1 MGKTFFRSLLYERA
15 VLSHL
20 DKVHGLP
27 PNVQADIATRVA
39 NYIRIARKSGDDDLE
54 RFAAAA
60 IQERNRAIAEG
71 AKSETDLRRASPELA
86 VAWCN
91 AMLGLGNGNLDR
103 HSAIGIITA
112 IESFASKRASV
123 GRPASA

>member
-1 MGKTFFRSLLYERA
+1 MGTTFFRSLLYERA

-20 DKVHGLP
+20 DKVQGLP

-39 NYIRIARKSGDDDLE
+39 NYITIARKSADDIDLE

-60 IQERNRAIAEG
+60 IRERNRAIAEG

-86 VAWCN
+86 VAWCK
-91 AMLGLGNGNLDR
+91 AMLSLGNGNLDR

-112 IESFASKRASV
+112 IEAFASKRAS
-123 GRPASA
+123 AAA

>member
-1 MGKTFFRSLLYERA
+1 MGTTFFRSLLYERA

-39 NYIRIARKSGDDDLE
+39 NYIRLARNSGDDIDLE

-60 IQERNRAIAEG
+60 IQERNRGIAEG
-71 AKSETDLRRASPELA
+71 AKSETDLRRVPPELA

-112 IESFASKRASV
+112 IEAFASKRASA
-123 GRPASA
+123 PA

>member
-39 NYIRIARKSGDDDLE
+39 NYITIARKSGDDDLE

-60 IQERNRAIAEG
+60 VQERNRAIAEG
-71 AKSETDLRRASPELA
+71 AKSETDLRRVPPELA

-112 IESFASKRASV
+112 IEAFASKRAS
-123 GRPASA
+123 ASA

>member
-1 MGKTFFRSLLYERA
+1 MGTTFFRSLLYERA

-20 DKVHGLP
+20 DKVQGLP

-39 NYIRIARKSGDDDLE
+39 NYITIARKSDDIDLE

-71 AKSETDLRRASPELA
+71 AKSETDLRRVPPELA

-112 IESFASKRASV
+112 IEAFASKRASA
-123 GRPASA
+123 PA

>member
-1 MGKTFFRSLLYERA
+1 M
-15 VLSHL
+15 
-20 DKVHGLP
+20 
-27 PNVQADIATRVA
+27 
-39 NYIRIARKSGDDDLE
+39 E

-71 AKSETDLRRASPELA
+71 AKSETDLRRVPPELA

-91 AMLGLGNGNLDR
+91 AMLSLGNGNLDR

-112 IESFASKRASV
+112 IEAFASKRASV
-123 GRPASA
+123 SA

>member
-39 NYIRIARKSGDDDLE
+39 NYITIARNSGADVDLE
-54 RFAAAA
+54 RFAAAG

-91 AMLGLGNGNLDR
+91 AVLGLGNGNLDR
-103 HSAIGIITA
+103 HSAMGIITA
-112 IESFASKRASV
+112 IEAFASKRASV
-123 GRPASA
+123 AA

>member
-20 DKVHGLP
+20 DKVQGLP

-39 NYIRIARKSGDDDLE
+39 NYITIARKSGDDDLE

-86 VAWCN
+86 VAWCR

-123 GRPASA
+123 AA

>member
-39 NYIRIARKSGDDDLE
+39 NYITIARKSGDDDLE

-112 IESFASKRASV
+112 IEAFASKRASV
-123 GRPASA
+123 SA

>member
-1 MGKTFFRSLLYERA
+1 MTTWSGLRRPPFKSAIGLLQRGQSLR
-15 VLSHL
+15 
-20 DKVHGLP
+20 
-27 PNVQADIATRVA
+27 QTC
-39 NYIRIARKSGDDDLE
+39 
-54 RFAAAA
+54 
-60 IQERNRAIAEG
+60 
-71 AKSETDLRRASPELA
+71 RRASPELA

>member
-15 VLSHL
+15 VLSQL

-39 NYIRIARKSGDDDLE
+39 NYITIARKSGDDDLE

-86 VAWCN
+86 VAWCR
-91 AMLGLGNGNLDR
+91 AMLGLGNGNLER

-112 IESFASKRASV
+112 IEAFASKRASV
-123 GRPASA
+123 SA

>member
-39 NYIRIARKSGDDDLE
+39 NYITIARKSGDDDLE

-86 VAWCN
+86 VAWCR
-91 AMLGLGNGNLDR
+91 AMLGLGNGNLNQ

-112 IESFASKRASV
+112 IEAFASKRASV
-123 GRPASA
+123 SA